1 MLFTQTNR
9 NILYLPM
16 RSYKPFDIYV
26 NRQRRNRIPPFFNR
40 KLNISLINQ
49 ESRQNLQNID
59 ETETTWMKFLT
70 GYNPEKLVI
79 VFSTFEKLRL
89 IITA

>member
-26 NRQRRNRIPPFFNR
+26 NRQRRNKITPFFNR

-49 ESRQNLQNID
+49 ESRQNLQNI
-59 ETETTWMKFLT
+59 ETETTQMKFLA
-70 GYNPEKLVI
+70 GCNLEKKVI
-79 VFSTFEKLRL
+79 LFSRFEKLRL

>member
-26 NRQRRNRIPPFFNR
+26 NRQRRNKITPFFNR

-49 ESRQNLQNID
+49 ESRQNLQNI
-59 ETETTWMKFLT
+59 ETETTQMKFLA

-79 VFSTFEKLRL
+79 LFSTFEKLRL

>member
-16 RSYKPFDIYV
+16 RYKPFDIYV
-26 NRQRRNRIPPFFNR
+26 NRQRRNRIPPSFNR

-49 ESRQNLQNID
+49 ESRQNLQNI
-59 ETETTWMKFLT
+59 ETETTQMKFLT

-79 VFSTFEKLRL
+79 LFSPFEKLRL

>member
-26 NRQRRNRIPPFFNR
+26 NRQRRSKIPPSFNR

-49 ESRQNLQNID
+49 ESRQNLQNI
-59 ETETTWMKFLT
+59 ETETTQMKFLA

-79 VFSTFEKLRL
+79 LFSTFEKLRL